1 MTGGGRYNRRG
12 KQAENGG
19 KMRLRCFGLVAAALA
34 AALVAAVPAAAA
46 EFIDSAGRRAI
57 LPAQIGRV
65 MAAGPASAVFAY
77 VLTPEKLIGWPEAL
91 SPAQRAL
98 IQPRYAR
105 LPVTGELG
113 GAFPTATAATVTRL
127 HPDLILGYGQIT
139 PPTVALADR
148 IQRDTG
154 VPYILL
160 DDSIQVM
167 PALLRQLTP
176 ILGAGEHGYAVG
188 TYAFRAIGAL
198 RGQLLITPADDRPR
212 VYYGRGADGL
222 EAALPGSPQAS
233 AIEQAGVINVA
244 RGLGR
249 GALVRITRHEL
260 LAWDPQIIIAE
271 DRNFYDSLLH
281 RSEWRGLAAVR
292 AKKVY
297 LAPGRPFG
305 WIDDPP
311 GPNRTLGL
319 YWLSGLFYPNLEQ
332 QDIRAL
338 ARDFYQ
344 LYYGIQ
350 LTDRQLEA
358 LLRGA
363 LPPGQNP
370 RLANV
375 PIFGSEPIPMPNP
388 GAGPP
393 PGTAPGR
400 PGLGPKAPAPLLQ
413 IPNPP
418 ASPDSP

>member
-1 MTGGGRYNRRG
+1 
-12 KQAENGG
+12 
-19 KMRLRCFGLVAAALA
+19 MRLRRLGLVAALLA
-34 AALVAAVPAAAA
+34 AALVAARPAAAA
-46 EFIDSAGRRAI
+46 EFTDSAGRRVT
-57 LPAQIGRV
+57 LPAQIGRI

-77 VLTPEKLIGWPEAL
+77 VLVPDKLIGWPQAL
-91 SPAQRAL
+91 SAAQRAL

-113 GAFPTATAATVTRL
+113 GAFPTATAADVVRL

-139 PPTVALADR
+139 PPTVALAER
-148 IQRDTG
+148 IQHDSG

-160 DDSIQVM
+160 DDGIQVM

-176 ILGAGEHGYAVG
+176 ILGAGEHGYSVG
-188 TYAFRAIGAL
+188 TYAYRAVNVL
-198 RGQLLITPADDRPR
+198 RGQLLITSADDRPR

-249 GALVRITRHEL
+249 GALVRVTRQEL
-260 LAWDPQIIIAE
+260 LAWDPQIIIAD
-271 DRNFYDSLLH
+271 DRNFYDALLH
-281 RSEWRGLAAVR
+281 RPQWRGLAAVR

-297 LAPGRPFG
+297 LAPGSPFG

-311 GPNRTLGL
+311 GPNRAIGL
-319 YWLSGLFYPNLEQ
+319 YWLSGLFYPDLYQ
-332 QDIRAL
+332 QDIRAV
-338 ARDFYQ
+338 AREFYQ

-358 LLRGA
+358 LVRGA

-370 RLANV
+370 QLANV
-375 PIFGSEPIPMPNP
+375 PIFGAEPVPLPNP

-393 PGTAPGR
+393 PGTTPGR
-400 PGLGPKAPAPLLQ
+400 PGLGPRAPV
-413 IPNPP
+413 PP
-418 ASPDSP
+418 QSSEPP